1 MRTAERTIASWHSFC
16 ITVVQTH
23 DSLNLWDGFERLSLS

>member
-16 ITVVQTH
+16 EGVVQTH
-23 DSLNLWDGFERLSLS
+23 DFLNLWDGFGRLSLS